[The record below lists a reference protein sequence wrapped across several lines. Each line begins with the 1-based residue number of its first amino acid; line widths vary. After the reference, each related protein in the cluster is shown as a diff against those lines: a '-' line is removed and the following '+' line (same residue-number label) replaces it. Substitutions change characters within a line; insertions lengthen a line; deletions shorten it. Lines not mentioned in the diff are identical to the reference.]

1 MNEERR
7 AGSADEL
14 ERSEQIDALAQ
25 QLAETE
31 AALQALTAGQ
41 VDAVVDPI
49 SGVPILLRQAQ
60 AELRRAHEELAAR
73 TAELEASE
81 ARFRAVFEQSAVGIA
96 ILDRQGRMMGSN
108 PALQEMLGRTNEVL
122 CGSAFADFAHPDEE
136 VEAEA
141 AIYRRM
147 AAGELDRH
155 RTELRYVRRDGRI
168 GWANV
173 VLSLVRDAESAPRFI
188 VAIVEDI
195 TERKKAQQ
203 ALIQSE
209 KLATTGRL
217 AVSLAHEIN
226 NPLQTVIG
234 CLGLAKETLEGSDG
248 ASELETYVAIARDE
262 LKRAARIVTR
272 LRDVSQPADTERG
285 GPADVNELV
294 DQVLRVSRE
303 NLRDRQIEIVRHLA
317 PELPRPILI
326 PDRIKQVFL
335 NLILNASD
343 AMVDGGQLLVRTGYD
358 ERNDEVIVEF
368 VDQGAGIPEGMMDR
382 LFDPFFSTKTEG
394 SGLGLFVSQNIVQE
408 QGGRIEVEST
418 LGEGATFTVVL
429 TAPPP

>member
-285 GPADVNELV
+285 EPADVNELV